1 LATHVAAAPGDL
13 RETLA
18 AIFVRPCVDSVGVSR
33 DAGGPR
39 NPCPSPAPKRYPG
52 VVEGGPRRSQPT
64 RAQGNPHTGRDNEV
78 PSSPWGG
85 DRQYSGAYL
94 RWLKKATGRDR
105 SSRWSRPK
113 TAQPATTGP
122 SIPESAPEARH
133 QRRRYALALVS
144 LSPGSRA
151 RVRRVLGRQG
161 PRMMETRRQ
170 LL

>member
-1 LATHVAAAPGDL
+1 MLATHVAAAPGDL

-39 NPCPSPAPKRYPG
+39 NPCPSPAPNA
-52 VVEGGPRRSQPT
+52 T
-64 RAQGNPHTGRDNEV
+64 RGWSR
-78 PSSPWGG
+78 G
-85 DRQYSGAYL
+85 DRDDHNPRGHKATRTPAATTRSRRRHGVAIGNTLALYP

-105 SSRWSRPK
+105 SSRWSRRK

-122 SIPESAPEARH
+122 SIPESAPEAWY

-151 RVRRVLGRQG
+151 RCLGGSSAWQG
-161 PRMMETRRQ
+161 AG
-170 LL
+170 